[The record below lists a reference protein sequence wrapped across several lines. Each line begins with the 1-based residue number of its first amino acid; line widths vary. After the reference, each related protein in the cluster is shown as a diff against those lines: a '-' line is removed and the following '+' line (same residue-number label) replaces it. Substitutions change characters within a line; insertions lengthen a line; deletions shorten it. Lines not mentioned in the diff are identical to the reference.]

1 MFNVTDKRRAELQ
14 TIFLYKP
21 LRAEQLRAI
30 NDLRVLFEHYLDLF
44 KAGGPASESLKP
56 VRAHLPAVAN
66 EGMNRLFET
75 TQGYAHKLALELEKV
90 LPPGRHKDLALTTL
104 EEAKGY
110 FNALLALDCGRM
122 TPVGFSEDDGAFGFQ
137 RALVQTQMW
146 ANAAIAQDWPEEV
159 AETSTPQ

>member
-1 MFNVTDKRRAELQ
+1 MFNVTDKRAAELQ

-30 NDLRVLFEHYLDLF
+30 NEVREILDLF
-44 KAGGPASESLKP
+44 VFSFKQSGEMAESLKP
-56 VRAHLPAVAN
+56 IKATFAHLHN
-66 EGMNRLFET
+66 EGYNTLFKNSQEF
-75 TQGYAHKLALELEKV
+75 ALEIALKLEKV
-90 LPPGRHKDLALTTL
+90 LPPGRHKSLALTAL

-122 TPVGFSEDDGAFGFQ
+122 TPIGFSEDVGTFGFQ

-159 AETSTPQ
+159 AGTSTPQ

>member
-1 MFNVTDKRRAELQ
+1 MSVSDKRAAELQ

-30 NDLRVLFEHYLDLF
+30 NGLRVLFEHYLDLF
-44 KAGGPASESLKP
+44 KAAGLAPESLKP
-56 VRAHLPAVAN
+56 VRAHLLC
-66 EGMNRLFET
+66 LFET
-75 TQGYAHKLALELEKV
+75 TQGYAHKLALELENV
-90 LPPGRHKDLALTTL
+90 LPPGRHKSLALTAL

-122 TPVGFSEDDGAFGFQ
+122 TPIGFSEDVGTFGFQ

-146 ANAAIAQDWPEEV
+146 ANAALAQDWPEEV